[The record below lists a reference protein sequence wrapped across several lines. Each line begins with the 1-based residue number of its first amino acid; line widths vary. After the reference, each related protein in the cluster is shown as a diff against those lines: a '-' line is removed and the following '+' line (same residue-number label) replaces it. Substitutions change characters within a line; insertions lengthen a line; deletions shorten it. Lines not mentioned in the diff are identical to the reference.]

1 MSLIQ
6 DALKRQSE
14 ERPGVPPPVI
24 PAEPPAPAAGKNNR
38 PRLLVILTVVL
49 IAVLTGLGIYLI
61 KPNPK
66 NIPVV
71 IPPPAPAAPVA
82 PIAAPQPVTP
92 PEPPVQMVETTK
104 VETVVDP
111 VKKEEPAPEKPIE
124 WPELNLTGIAQ
135 SDNQS
140 LAVINGKMLSAGRT
154 MGKVTIREVT
164 PTNVVV
170 EYQGERRILYIGE

>member
-14 ERPGVPPPVI
+14 ERPGIPPPAP
-24 PAEPPAPAAGKNNR
+24 PAEPPAPAAEKSNR
-38 PRLLVILTVVL
+38 SRLLIILTVAL

-61 KPNPK
+61 KPKPK
-66 NIPVV
+66 NIPVF
-71 IPPPAPAAPVA
+71 IQPPAPAPVAPVA
-82 PIAAPQPVTP
+82 APLPVTP
-92 PEPPVQMVETTK
+92 PEPPVQAVETTK
-104 VETVVDP
+104 VATVVEP
-111 VKKEEPAPEKPIE
+111 VKKEEPVPVKPIE

-154 MGKVTIREVT
+154 LGKVTIREVT

-170 EYQGERRILYIGE
+170 EYQGESRILYIGE